1 MDRLL
6 QDVRYAF
13 RTLLKTPGFT
23 LTAILALALGI
34 GANTAIFTVVH
45 GVLLS
50 PFPYPESDR
59 LVMLWESKPSR
70 GWSAFNV
77 SPANY
82 LDWKTQTR
90 SFAATTALNQETLID
105 AGGTEP
111 VSRLALAAGDGFF
124 EVTRTQPAIGRAFV
138 AEDYREGAPKV
149 VILSDALWR
158 SRFGGR
164 SDIVSQPVVLDGE
177 PRTVIGVLPADFR
190 LPLRGEMLVPMPFG
204 ADVAK
209 ARGAHYLDVMARLLP
224 GVAPEAADKEMK
236 ALAARLEAQYPDSN
250 AGWTATVHTLY
261 EDAVG
266 EVRPALLMLSAAVG
280 FVLLIACANVANLLL
295 ARGENRRPEIA
306 VRAALGAGRGRLLR
320 QLLTESLLLALL
332 GGATGVLLAYW
343 GVDLLKSVPPAGLP
357 RLESIRLDGAVLG
370 FALLAS
376 LLTGALFGAVPA
388 IVGSRASLHATL
400 KEGGRS
406 VSVGAGRRLRAALVA
421 AQVALSLLLLI
432 GAGLQVRSLMRLLD
446 VDPGF
451 DPKGVLSMRVRLP
464 QRRYADGAARA
475 AYCDRSLEALKA
487 LPGVVSASAV
497 TAAPMSDDG
506 LIFSIAIEGRQEAP
520 GDHQSAAWFAVSP
533 DYFKTVHVPLLRG
546 RLFGEDDRNGAP
558 RVAVV
563 NESFAKRIFP
573 DEDPIGRRMTMGI
586 DGNSVRTIVGVVG
599 DVRQDGLDQAAMM
612 QMYEPM
618 AQQSWTSMYFL
629 VRTAIPPS
637 DIAAAARQ
645 ALHNVDPEQPVTGV
659 LPYVDLVGR
668 TTAQRRFSL
677 LLLGIFAGA
686 ALLLTAV
693 GLYGVVSY
701 FVSLRTHEIGVR
713 LALGATRGE
722 ILALVVRQ
730 GMSLTALGLAAG
742 LVGALL
748 MTRLLAGLLFGIS
761 ATDPLT
767 FAATAAM
774 VTGVTLCATAFPAW
788 RAARVNPGL
797 ALRCE

>member
-6 QDVRYAF
+6 QDLRYAF
-13 RTLLKTPGFT
+13 RTLLRTPGFT
-23 LTAILALALGI
+23 LTAVLALALGI

-45 GVLLS
+45 GVLLT
-50 PFPYPESDR
+50 PFAYPEADR

-70 GWSAFNV
+70 GWTTFSV

-82 LDWKTQTR
+82 LDWNAQSR
-90 SFAATTALNQETLID
+90 SYAATTALQQVSLID
-105 AGGTEP
+105 AGDSEP
-111 VSRLALAAGDGFF
+111 VSRLALAASDGFF
-124 EVTRTQPAIGRAFV
+124 AVTRTPPSIGRAFT
-138 AEDYREGAPKV
+138 AEDYRAGAPKV
-149 VILSDALWR
+149 VILSEELWR
-158 SRFGGR
+158 TRFGGR
-164 SDIVSQPVVLDGE
+164 PDIVSQPAVLDGE
-177 PRTVIGVLPADFR
+177 PRTVIGVLPAGFR
-190 LPLRGEMLVPMPFG
+190 LPLRGEMLVPFVFE
-204 ADVAK
+204 ADVAR

-224 GVAPEAADKEMK
+224 GVTPGAAEKELQ
-236 ALAARLEAQYPDSN
+236 ALTARLEAEHPDTN
-250 AGWTATVHTLY
+250 TGWTAAVHTLY
-261 EDAVG
+261 DDAVG
-266 EVRPALLMLSAAVG
+266 DVRPALLMLSAAVG

-332 GGATGVLLAYW
+332 GGGAGVLIAFW
-343 GVDLLKSVPPAGLP
+343 GIDVLRSVPPEGLP
-357 RLESIRLDGAVLG
+357 RLDAIRLDGSVLG
-370 FALLAS
+370 FAFLAA
-376 LLTGALFGAVPA
+376 LLTGLLFGAVPA
-388 IVGSRASLHATL
+388 VLGSRTGLQATL

-406 VSVGAGRRLRAALVA
+406 MPAGAGRRLRGVLVS

-464 QRRYADGAARA
+464 ERRYADGAARA
-475 AYCDRSLEALKA
+475 AYCDRSLRALQA
-487 LPGVVSASAV
+487 LPGVASAAAV

-506 LIFSIAIEGRQEAP
+506 LIFSVAIEGRPKDTADE
-520 GDHQSAAWFAVSP
+520 QSAVWFAVSP
-533 DYFKTVHVPLLRG
+533 DYFRTVHVPLVRG
-546 RLFGEDDRNGAP
+546 RVFEEADRAGAP
-558 RVAVV
+558 RVAIV
-563 NESFAKRIFP
+563 NASFAKRMFP
-573 DEDPIGRRMTMGI
+573 GEDPIGRRLSMGI
-586 DGNSVRTIVGVVG
+586 DGRTVRTIVGVVG

-618 AQQSWTSMYFL
+618 AQQNWPSMYFL
-629 VRTAIPPS
+629 LRTAPPPA
-637 DIAAAARQ
+637 DLAGAARQ
-645 ALHNVDPEQPVTGV
+645 ALHGVDPEQPVTAV
-659 LPYVDLVGR
+659 LPYTDLVGR

-677 LLLGIFAGA
+677 MLLGLFAGA
-686 ALLLTAV
+686 ALLLTAI

-722 ILALVVRQ
+722 ILGLVVRQ
-730 GMSLTALGLAAG
+730 GMSLTALGMIAG
-742 LVGALL
+742 LLGALA
-748 MTRLLAGLLFGIS
+748 MTRLLTGLLFGIS

-767 FAATAAM
+767 FAATATM
-774 VTGVTLCATAFPAW
+774 VAGVTLCATAFPAW

>member
-1 MDRLL
+1 MDELL

-13 RTLLKTPGFT
+13 RTLWKTPGFT

-82 LDWKTQTR
+82 LDWKTQSR

-124 EVTRTQPAIGRAFV
+124 EVTRTQPAMGRAFT
-138 AEDYREGAPKV
+138 AEDYRDGAPKV

-158 SRFGGR
+158 ARFGGR
-164 SDIVSQPVVLDGE
+164 PDILSQPAILDGE

-190 LPLRGEMLVPMPFG
+190 LPMRGEMLVPMPFG

-236 ALAARLEAQYPDSN
+236 ALAARLEAQYPDTN

-406 VSVGAGRRLRAALVA
+406 VSVGAGRRLRAALVS

-464 QRRYADGAARA
+464 QRRYADVAARSA
-475 AYCDRSLEALKA
+475 FCDRSLEALKA

-506 LIFSIAIEGRQEAP
+506 LIFSIAIEGREEAP

-546 RLFGEDDRNGAP
+546 RLFGDDDRGGAP
-558 RVAVV
+558 RVAIV

-573 DEDPIGRRMTMGI
+573 GEDPIGRRMTMGI
-586 DGNSVRTIVGVVG
+586 DGKSVRTIVGVVG
-599 DVRQDGLDQAAMM
+599 DVRQDRLDQVAMM

-637 DIAAAARQ
+637 DAAAAVRQ
-645 ALHNVDPEQPVTGV
+645 ALHNVDPEQPVTGL
-659 LPYVDLVGR
+659 LPYVDLVGA

-677 LLLGIFAGA
+677 LLLGIFAGS

-713 LALGATRGE
+713 LALGATRRE

-730 GMSLTALGLAAG
+730 GMSLAALGLAAG

-774 VTGVTLCATAFPAW
+774 VVAVTLCATAFPAW